1 MRRSVSLIP
10 YLLLIAVA
18 CTAIAAEPNQDALP
32 ANLGTRK
39 TGVDWPTFL
48 GPTGDG
54 KSPEKGILTKWR
66 AGSAQQPGL
75 KLVWSK
81 PLGIG
86 YDPPTISRGR
96 LFQFDRFGDKARLY
110 ALNAETGA
118 PLWKYEYATDYED
131 LYGYNNGPRCS
142 PITDGSRVYAYGVEG
157 MLVCVSADS
166 SKEIWKVNTFKDF
179 GVVQNFFGVGSAP
192 MLEGDLLLVMVGGS
206 PPASQRVPP
215 GQLDRV
221 EGNGSGIVAFDKHTG
236 KVRYKITDELA
247 SYSSLKTATIA
258 GRRWGFAFCRG
269 GLVGF
274 EPATGKVDFHYP
286 WRDESLESVNASVP
300 VVHDNQVF
308 ISETYGIGSSLLE
321 VAPGTHK
328 LLWKDDENKR
338 AKAMQAHW
346 NTPIYHDGYLYGC
359 SGRHLSNADLRC
371 IDWKTGKVQWK
382 VPDLTRT
389 SLTYI
394 DGHFL
399 CLAEDGTLRLF
410 KADSEAYIEVASLP
424 LVPKP
429 AGPRSV
435 GEGSTAA
442 EVDRD
447 PFWAAPVVSHGL
459 MYVRGGGK
467 LYCYELIPEKK

>member
-1 MRRSVSLIP
+1 MPRSFAT
-10 YLLLIAVA
+10 LLILALLSSAGITSIVL
-18 CTAIAAEPNQDALP
+18 AADEGKDPLP
-32 ANLGTRK
+32 KDLGTRK
-39 TGVDWPTFL
+39 AGVDWPTFL

-54 KSPEKGILTKWR
+54 KSPEKGIRTKWR
-66 AGSAQQPGL
+66 ALSPEEPGL
-75 KLVWSK
+75 KLVWSR

-86 YDPPTISRGR
+86 YDPPTVSRGR
-96 LFQFDRFGDKARLY
+96 LFQFDRYGDKARLY
-110 ALNAETGA
+110 ALNAETGEL
-118 PLWKYEYATDYED
+118 LWKYEYDTDYED
-131 LYGYNNGPRCS
+131 KYGYNNGPRCS
-142 PITDGSRVYAYGVEG
+142 PIVDGNRVYAYGVEG
-157 MLVCVSADS
+157 MLTCVSADQG
-166 SKEIWKVNTFKDF
+166 KEIWKVNTFKDF
-179 GVVQNFFGVGSAP
+179 GVIQNFFGVGSAP
-192 MLEGDLLLVMVGGS
+192 VVEGDLLLVMVGGS
-206 PPASQRVPP
+206 PPGSDGVSFSR
-215 GQLDRV
+215 L
-221 EGNGSGIVAFDKHTG
+221 EGNGSGIVAFDKWTG

-258 GRRWGFAFCRG
+258 DRRWCFAFCRG

-274 EPATGKVDFHYP
+274 EPAVGKVDFHYP
-286 WRDESLESVNASVP
+286 WRAENIESVNASVP
-300 VVHDNQVF
+300 VVEGNQVF
-308 ISETYGIGSSLLE
+308 ISETYGPGSSLLE

-328 LLWKDDENKR
+328 VLWKDDENKR
-338 AKAMQAHW
+338 AKAMQTHW
-346 NTPIYHDGYLYGC
+346 NTPVYLSGHLYGC

-410 KADSEAYIEVASLP
+410 KADPDAYLEVASLT

-429 AGPRSV
+429 AGPRLG

-459 MYVRGGGK
+459 IYVRGGGK
-467 LYCYELIPEKK
+467 LFCYELIPR

>member
-1 MRRSVSLIP
+1 MRRSLACLAFFS
-10 YLLLIAVA
+10 LLLSAVR
-18 CTAIAAEPNQDALP
+18 AADSEQEALP
-32 ANLGTRK
+32 PDLGTRK
-39 TGVDWPTFL
+39 SGVDWPAFL

-54 KSPEKGILTKWR
+54 KSPEKGILTKW
-66 AGSAQQPGL
+66 GNLSPEMPGL
-75 KLVWSK
+75 KRVWSK
-81 PLGIG
+81 PLGTG
-86 YDPPTISRGR
+86 YAPPTVSRGR
-96 LFQFDRFGDKARLY
+96 LFLFDRFGDQARLY
-110 ALNAETGA
+110 ALNAETGE
-118 PLWKYEYATDYED
+118 PLWKYEYDTDYED

-142 PITDGSRVYAYGVEG
+142 PIVDGNRVYVHGVEG
-157 MLVCVSADS
+157 MLTCVSADEG
-166 SKEIWKVNTFKDF
+166 KRIWQVNTFKDF
-179 GVVQNFFGVGSAP
+179 GVVQNFFGVGSTP
-192 MLEGDLLLVMVGGS
+192 VIEGDLLLVMVGGS
-206 PPASQRVPP
+206 PPESQRVPP

-221 EGNGSGIVAFDKHTG
+221 DGNGSGIVAFDKRTG

-247 SYSSLKTATIA
+247 SYSSMKTTSIA

-328 LLWKDDENKR
+328 VLWKDDENKR
-338 AKAMQAHW
+338 AKAMKAHW
-346 NTPIYHDGYLYGC
+346 NTPIYHDGYLFGC
-359 SGRHLSNADLRC
+359 SGRNIPDADLRC
-371 IDWKTGKVQWK
+371 INWKTGKVQWR

-399 CLAEDGTLRLF
+399 CLAEDGVLRLI
-410 KADSEAYIEVASLP
+410 KADPDLYLEVASLA
-424 LVPKP
+424 LIPKQ
-429 AGPRSV
+429 PRRG

-442 EVDRD
+442 DVPRD

-467 LYCYELIPEKK
+467 LFCYELIP

>member
-1 MRRSVSLIP
+1 LKKWP
-10 YLLLIAVA
+10 
-18 CTAIAAEPNQDALP
+18 DAGP
-32 ANLGTRK
+32 PIVWQRELGT
-39 TGVDWPTFL
+39 
-48 GPTGDG
+48 
-54 KSPEKGILTKWR
+54 
-66 AGSAQQPGL
+66 
-75 KLVWSK
+75 
-81 PLGIG
+81 G
-86 YDPPTISRGR
+86 YSMPTIGRGR
-96 LFQFDRFGDKARLY
+96 LFHFERIADEAVLSC
-110 ALNAETGA
+110 LESETGRF
-118 PLWKYEYATDYED
+118 LWKFAYPTDNED
-131 LYGYNNGPRCS
+131 MLGYDNGPRTS
-142 PITDGSRVYAYGVEG
+142 PVVDDDRVYIFGAEG
-157 MLVCVSADS
+157 MLHCVRATDGKS
-166 SKEIWKVNTFKDF
+166 IWKVDTKAEF
-179 GVVQNFFGVGSAP
+179 GVVQNFFGVGSTP
-192 MLEGDLLLVMVGGS
+192 VIENDLLIAQVGGS
-206 PPASQRVPP
+206 PAADGLLPP
-215 GQLDRV
+215 MRLDMV
-221 EGNGSGIVAFDKHTG
+221 TGNGSGIVAFDKRTG

-247 SYSSLKTATIA
+247 SYASMKTATIA
-258 GRRWGFAFCRG
+258 GRRWGFALCRG

-308 ISETYGIGSSLLE
+308 ISETYGPGSSLLE

-338 AKAMQAHW
+338 AKAMQTHW
-346 NTPIYHDGYLYGC
+346 NTPVYHDGYLYGC
-359 SGRHLSNADLRC
+359 SGRHLNNADLRC

-399 CLAEDGTLRLF
+399 CLAEDGILRLF
-410 KADSEAYIEVASLP
+410 KADPDAYIEVASLS
-424 LVPKP
+424 LIPKL
-429 AGPRSV
+429 AGTRLQ

-467 LYCYELIPEKK
+467 LFCYELIPEKM

>member
-1 MRRSVSLIP
+1 MRPPFASLLTVAFLLSVIPATAADPDKESLP
-10 YLLLIAVA
+10 
-18 CTAIAAEPNQDALP
+18 TD
-32 ANLGTRK
+32 LGTRK
-39 TGVDWPTFL
+39 AGVDWPTFL

-66 AGSAQQPGL
+66 NLSPEMPGL
-75 KLVWSK
+75 KRVWSK
-81 PLGIG
+81 PLGVG
-86 YDPPTISRGR
+86 YAPPTVSRGR
-96 LFQFDRFGDKARLY
+96 LFLFDRFGDKARLY
-110 ALNAETGA
+110 ALNAETGE

-131 LYGYNNGPRCS
+131 LYGYNNGPRCT
-142 PITDGSRVYAYGVEG
+142 PIVDGNRVYAHGAEG
-157 MLVCVSADS
+157 LLTCVSAD
-166 SKEIWKVNTFKDF
+166 KGEKIWQVNTFKDF
-179 GVVQNFFGVGSAP
+179 GVVQNFFGVGSTP
-192 MLEGDLLLVMVGGS
+192 VIEGDLLLVMVGGS
-206 PPASQRVPP
+206 PPESQRVAP

-221 EGNGSGIVAFDKHTG
+221 DGNGSGIVAFDKRTG

-247 SYSSLKTATIA
+247 SYSSMKTAAIG

-274 EPATGKVDFHYP
+274 EPASGKVDFHYP

-308 ISETYGIGSSLLE
+308 ISETYGVGSSLLE

-328 LLWKDDENKR
+328 VLWKDDENKR
-338 AKAMQAHW
+338 AKAMKAHW

-359 SGRHLSNADLRC
+359 SGRNIPDADLRC
-371 IDWKTGKVQWK
+371 IEWKTGKVQWR

-399 CLAEDGTLRLF
+399 CLAEDGVLRLL
-410 KADSEAYIEVASLP
+410 KADPGVYLEVASLA
-424 LVPKP
+424 LIPKL
-429 AGPRSV
+429 PRRG

-467 LYCYELIPEKK
+467 LFCYELIPEKM

>member
-1 MRRSVSLIP
+1 MRRSLLLLHC
-10 YLLLIAVA
+10 LLLIAA
-18 CTAIAAEPNQDALP
+18 APTAIAAEPDKDFP
-32 ANLGTRK
+32 TNLGTRK
-39 TGVDWPTFL
+39 TGVDWPSFL

-54 KSPEKGILTKWR
+54 KSPEKGIVTKWR
-66 AGSAQQPGL
+66 AKSPELPGL

-86 YDPPTISRGR
+86 YDPPTVSRGR

-118 PLWKYEYATDYED
+118 PLWKYEYVTDYED

-142 PITDGSRVYAYGVEG
+142 PIVDGNRVYIYGVEG
-157 MLVCVSADS
+157 MLVCVSAD
-166 SKEIWKVNTFKDF
+166 KGQEIWKVDTFKDF

-192 MLEGDLLLVMVGGS
+192 VIEGDLLLVMVGGS
-206 PPASQRVPP
+206 PPESQRLPP
-215 GQLDRV
+215 GQLDRAI
-221 EGNGSGIVAFDKHTG
+221 GNGSGIVAFDKRTG

-247 SYSSLKTATIA
+247 SYASLKTASIA
-258 GRRWGFAFCRG
+258 SRRWGFALCRG

-274 EPATGKVDFHYP
+274 EPASGKVDFHYP

-308 ISETYGIGSSLLE
+308 ISETYGPGSSLLE

-328 LLWKDDENKR
+328 VLWKDDENKR
-338 AKAMQAHW
+338 AKAMQTHW
-346 NTPIYHDGYLYGC
+346 NTPVYHDGYLYGC
-359 SGRHLSNADLRC
+359 SGRHLNNADLRC

-399 CLAEDGTLRLF
+399 CLAEDGILRLF
-410 KADSEAYIEVASLP
+410 KADPDAYIEVASLP
-424 LVPKP
+424 LIPKP
-429 AGPRSV
+429 AGPRLG

-467 LYCYELIPEKK
+467 LFCYELIPQ

>member
-1 MRRSVSLIP
+1 MRRSLAFLVLLTLSLP
-10 YLLLIAVA
+10 SLLSS
-18 CTAIAAEPNQDALP
+18 AAEPKQESLP
-32 ANLGTRK
+32 ADLGTRK
-39 TGVDWPTFL
+39 AGVDWPSFL
-48 GPTGDG
+48 GPNGDG
-54 KSPEKGILTKWR
+54 TSPEKGIRTKWR
-66 AGSAQQPGL
+66 AASPEDSGL

-96 LFQFDRFGDKARLY
+96 LFQFDRFGGKARLY

-142 PITDGSRVYAYGVEG
+142 PIVDGNRVYAYGVEG
-157 MLVCVSADS
+157 MLFCVSANEG
-166 SKEIWKVNTFKDF
+166 KEIWKVDTFKDF
-179 GVVQNFFGVGSAP
+179 GVVQNFFGVGSTP
-192 MLEGDLLLVMVGGS
+192 VIEGDLLVVMVGGS
-206 PPASQRVPP
+206 PPESQRVAP

-221 EGNGSGIVAFDKHTG
+221 VGNGSGIVAFDKLTG

-247 SYSSLKTATIA
+247 SYSSMKTATI
-258 GRRWGFAFCRG
+258 GKRRWGFAFCRG

-286 WRDESLESVNASVP
+286 WRAENIESVNASVP

-308 ISETYGIGSSLLE
+308 ISETYGPGSSLLE

-328 LLWKDDENKR
+328 VLWKDDENKR

-346 NTPIYHDGYLYGC
+346 NTPVYHDGYLYGC
-359 SGRHLSNADLRC
+359 SGRHLSNAELRC

-382 VPDLTRT
+382 IPDLTRT
-389 SLTYI
+389 SLTYV

-399 CLAEDGTLRLF
+399 CLAEDGILRLF
-410 KADSEAYIEVASLP
+410 KADPSAYVEVASLS
-424 LVPKP
+424 LIPKP
-429 AGPRSV
+429 AGPRI
-435 GEGSTAA
+435 GGDGSTAA

-467 LYCYELIPEKK
+467 LFCYELITEKK